1 MQQMQVFKSLRNPM
15 NSISKNL
22 VIVIHSHSH
31 MYLVIQSY
39 IQSFIYFLLS
49 FQELLLHKDDFPG
62 LQPGDIVEI
71 YHPENELLND
81 KGEIKVPR
89 LMLMISKASIYP
101 DNELQKPLNRE
112 TVNLEKSVAETFQL
126 PNYRLTIFRK
136 SVVFVHHFIKY
147 SRSSHNANSTS
158 TKF

>member
-22 VIVIHSHSH
+22 VIVIHSH

-126 PNYRLTIFRK
+126 PNYRLIIFRK
-136 SVVFVHHFIKY
+136 SPLLTSK
-147 SRSSHNANSTS
+147 SSCS
-158 TKF
+158 

>member
-1 MQQMQVFKSLRNPM
+1 MF
-15 NSISKNL
+15 
-22 VIVIHSHSH
+22 SH
-31 MYLVIQSY
+31 L
-39 IQSFIYFLLS
+39 FILTF

-126 PNYRLTIFRK
+126 PNYRLIIFRK
-136 SVVFVHHFIKY
+136 SPLLTSK
-147 SRSSHNANSTS
+147 SSCS
-158 TKF
+158 

>member
-1 MQQMQVFKSLRNPM
+1 M
-15 NSISKNL
+15 
-22 VIVIHSHSH
+22 
-31 MYLVIQSY
+31 
-39 IQSFIYFLLS
+39 
-49 FQELLLHKDDFPG
+49 LHKDDFPG

-126 PNYRLTIFRK
+126 PNYRLIIFRK
-136 SVVFVHHFIKY
+136 HLFVPLFVVKLE
-147 SRSSHNANSTS
+147 
-158 TKF
+158 KFFYISLRNVLQKT

>member
-1 MQQMQVFKSLRNPM
+1 MFLFREGFS
-15 NSISKNL
+15 NL
-22 VIVIHSHSH
+22 VI
-31 MYLVIQSY
+31 YLVIY
-39 IQSFIYFLLS
+39 LFILLS

-126 PNYRLTIFRK
+126 PNYRLIIFRK
-136 SVVFVHHFIKY
+136 YLLITFLLQFLP
-147 SRSSHNANSTS
+147 RQSS
-158 TKF
+158 F

>member
-1 MQQMQVFKSLRNPM
+1 M
-15 NSISKNL
+15 
-22 VIVIHSHSH
+22 
-31 MYLVIQSY
+31 
-39 IQSFIYFLLS
+39 
-49 FQELLLHKDDFPG
+49 LHKDDFPG

-126 PNYRLTIFRK
+126 PNYRLIIFRK
-136 SVVFVHHFIKY
+136 SLLIAVLQGQSRQTVFFELALRDRNIQVRFCFEGGFEIP
-147 SRSSHNANSTS
+147 RCG
-158 TKF
+158 KFCYCNLFS